1 MTIYL
6 GPVGNLQALPSMTA
20 GIKADLDLRAG
31 VQQALGGARTVDY
44 VGDPKRTYVLDRKR
58 ATADELGVLE
68 ALTFELYGPG
78 PYALIDPTR
87 RNMLSLNQS
96 SAGDYDHDSTGFS
109 VLAGS
114 VATTGPV
121 TTAAQGRYHQ
131 AYTSAASGAAGTSGL
146 LAGRRS
152 TAAEVIT
159 VGGATPVR
167 QAVDYTFQARLK
179 HVSGTAA
186 SWRAALLWYD
196 VDGALLSTSNGTG
209 AVVTGAYADY
219 SVTAASPSTA
229 AYAVPGVTNDA
240 VLAAVNV
247 IAVDSLMLAQASVVG
262 PWVPGTGVP
271 RVAFTGLGDSYPS
284 QGYHDTALTLVEV
297 G

>member
-44 VGDPKRTYVLDRKR
+44 VGDPKRTYVMDRKR
-58 ATADELGVLE
+58 ATADELAILE
-68 ALTFELYGPG
+68 ALAFELYGSG

-96 SAGDYDHDSTGFS
+96 SAGDYDHDSSGFS

-131 AYTSAASGAAGTSGL
+131 TYTSAAAGAAGTSGL
-146 LAGRRS
+146 LAGSRA
-152 TAAEVIT
+152 TAAEVIA
-159 VGGATPVR
+159 VGNATPVR
-167 QAVDYTFQARLK
+167 QSVDYTFQARLK

-186 SWRAALLWYD
+186 AWRASLHWYD
-196 VDGALLSTSNGTG
+196 VAGALISTSNGSG

-219 SVTAASPSTA
+219 SVTAASPAAA
-229 AYAVPGVTNDA
+229 AYVVPGVTNNA
-240 VLAAVNV
+240 VLAAANV
-247 IAVDSLMLAQASVVG
+247 VAVDSLMLSQASAAG
-262 PWVPGTGVP
+262 LWVPGTGVP
-271 RVAFTGLGDSYPS
+271 RVVFTALGDSYPS
-284 QGYHDTALTLVEV
+284 QGYHDAALTLVEV